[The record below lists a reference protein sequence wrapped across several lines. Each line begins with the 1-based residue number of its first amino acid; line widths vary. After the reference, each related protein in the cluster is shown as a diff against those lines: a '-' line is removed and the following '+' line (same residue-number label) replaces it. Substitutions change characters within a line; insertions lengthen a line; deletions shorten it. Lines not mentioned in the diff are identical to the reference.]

1 MRRKLLISLDRGVG
15 ELTFSFGSSRD
26 AAKDFS
32 NEPSDLGRIGLS
44 VKTSSQSDELGA
56 SALSDKN
63 TIVGCNWCKD
73 GHVAYVQGSQPG
85 FFQYD
90 PLLFACN
97 HLQRLNTLLFCKLD
111 ISVGNLTSKKVRRM
125 RIKLS
130 VHGANFHFPSKLAF
144 CNLCHNRH
152 TAERKRGWSMVH

>member
-15 ELTFSFGSSRD
+15 GLTFSFGSSRD

-44 VKTSSQSDELGA
+44 VKTSSQCDELEA

-63 TIVGCNWCKD
+63 TIVWRSRCKH
-73 GHVAYVQGSQPG
+73 GHVTYVQGSQPG

-90 PLLFACN
+90 ALLFACN
-97 HLQRLNTLLFCKLD
+97 HLQRLNTLLFCKPD
-111 ISVGNLTSKKVRRM
+111 ISVGDLTSKSIRIM

-130 VHGANFHFPSKLAF
+130 VHGVNLHFSSKLA
-144 CNLCHNRH
+144 L
-152 TAERKRGWSMVH
+152 